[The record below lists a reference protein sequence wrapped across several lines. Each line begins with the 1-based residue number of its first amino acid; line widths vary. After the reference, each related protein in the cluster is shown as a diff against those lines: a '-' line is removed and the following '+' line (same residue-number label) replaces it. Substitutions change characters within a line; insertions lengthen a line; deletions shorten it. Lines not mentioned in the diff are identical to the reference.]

1 MSSQEEEEHSTPQVS
16 APEPEQAKRKK
27 KQRACDYC
35 RRKKSASLSLS
46 HFALTGLRMSG
57 SCSTL

>member
-35 RRKKSASLSLS
+35 RRKKSEFSVLCDP
-46 HFALTGLRMSG
+46 TE
-57 SCSTL
+57 